1 MSVYTKDI
9 LETILEKLRS
19 LASTE
24 TVVGHP
30 VQVGEITILPVIKIS
45 VGFAAGGGEGTGDE
59 GKGMKGIGTGGGG
72 GATVNPVGFIVLD
85 GKDVRFV
92 AIGKGKIEALFDTV
106 PELLHKLGIK
116 KKEGGGKHGRKHGE
130 DKSEEHETD
139 EEA

>member
-45 VGFAAGGGEGTGDE
+45 VGFAAGGGEGTGEE
-59 GKGMKGIGTGGGG
+59 GKGLKGTGSGGGG
-72 GATVNPVGFIVLD
+72 GASVNPVGFIVLD
-85 GKDVRFV
+85 GKEVRFV
-92 AIGKGKIEALFDTV
+92 GIGKGKIEALFETI

-116 KKEGGGKHGRKHGE
+116 RKDDSGKHHHEHGGE
-130 DKSEEHETD
+130 KSEAHQAG